1 MFYNL
6 YMWVQ
11 EYIINKVQYTTFFN
25 YKICCPFA
33 LLKYVAT
40 VLYVW
45 YLLAI
50 LNVRLH
56 EMSH

>member
-40 VLYVW
+40 VLYV
-45 YLLAI
+45 
-50 LNVRLH
+50 
-56 EMSH
+56 